1 VAVIKVKDLRGNEFI
16 INAELIEKIENNPET
31 QVIMTNTH
39 RYYVQNT
46 LDELAELVVAYR
58 GACRAAC
65 AVFLQK
71 REE

>member
-1 VAVIKVKDLRGNEFI
+1 MIKVKDLRGNEFI
-16 INAELIEKIENNPET
+16 INADLIEKIENNPDT
-31 QVIMTNTH
+31 QVVMTNSH

-46 LDELAELVVAYR
+46 QDELAEMVISYH

-71 REE
+71 RKE